1 MRVTVVTNKVDDYSF
16 ESMHLGIVCDI
27 KKDSTVYILD
37 DYAMAMIFAS
47 PVQEYTLIGDSRYY
61 QDREVFTDK
70 LINNESTQTDLVDT
84 SVKVLGK
91 GVHTIAQIEFAGELL
106 NILFLR

>member
-16 ESMHLGIVCDI
+16 ESMYLGIVCSI

-47 PVQEYTLIGDSRYY
+47 PAQEYALIGDSRYY

-70 LINNESTQTDLVDT
+70 LINTEPTQTDLVDT
-84 SVKVLGK
+84 TVHVLGK
-91 GVHTIAQIEFAGELL
+91 GVSTIAQAEFAGEPL
-106 NILFLR
+106 NMLFLR